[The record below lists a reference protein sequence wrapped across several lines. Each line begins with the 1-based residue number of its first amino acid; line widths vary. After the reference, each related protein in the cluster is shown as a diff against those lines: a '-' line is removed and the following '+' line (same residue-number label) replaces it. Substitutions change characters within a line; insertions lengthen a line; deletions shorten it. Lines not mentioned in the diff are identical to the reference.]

1 MDEENRLNDLD
12 NYLYQL
18 DIGENAENSG
28 TDFSENNEEDIVDV
42 LFAIETKNSSELIDN
57 NPSSKGMENSYFPNS
72 NYQNSATDSQ
82 LENLSLLRR

>member
-28 TDFSENNEEDIVDV
+28 TDFSENNEEDIFDV
-42 LFAIETKNSSELIDN
+42 LFVIETKNSSELSTIITHN
-57 NPSSKGMENSYFPNS
+57 GEFF
-72 NYQNSATDSQ
+72 ATYSQ